1 MRERDT
7 LSKLLARH
15 GSGAGDAASAA
26 GRHLNRSRSLPLF
39 DTEAKVRILD
49 ASLGLFAA
57 LRELAVVAEDILR
70 ERRDSLRGGEVSARC
85 TSGESDPNEVRDAD
99 APARKVR
106 EQIPLTY

>member
-1 MRERDT
+1 MRERDS

-15 GSGAGDAASAA
+15 GTGVGDAPSAA
-26 GRHLNRSRSLPLF
+26 GRHLNRSRSTPLF

-70 ERRDSLRGGEVSARC
+70 ERRDSLRGGEVSESR
-85 TSGESDPNEVRDAD
+85 TSGESDPDEVRDAD
-99 APARKVR
+99 ASVTKAR